1 MPPMTHFMGPAIDD
15 GEGSAN
21 TRFLQRWIITRELLG
36 KLPAVAHFSQKL
48 HRGITDVL
56 AFQAEGYD
64 SSVQFTHE
72 IAPQTEDAVWS
83 AMRDKTRNMVR
94 KAHRHFE
101 GDTIDDPDAFI
112 RLYND
117 NLSARGKISEIRLP
131 VSRAI
136 ITACLER
143 ACGRIYVARQAD
155 GVIAAAAFCAWDQQ
169 SSYYLM
175 STRTVGSGNSASSLI
190 LWNAVKDA
198 MTHGLIFDCDGVI
211 SAGAILFYA
220 GFGASI
226 HPRYIVSRSG
236 KVMRLVNTV
245 RTLTRSKSKFF

>member
-1 MPPMTHFMGPAIDD
+1 
-15 GEGSAN
+15 
-21 TRFLQRWIITRELLG
+21 
-36 KLPAVAHFSQKL
+36 VAHFSQKL

-72 IAPQTEDAVWS
+72 IAPQAEDAVWRG
-83 AMRDKTRNMVR
+83 MRDKTRNMVR

-101 GDTIDDPDAFI
+101 SGTIDDPDAFI
-112 RLYND
+112 RFYND
-117 NLSARGKISEIRLP
+117 NLNARGKISSLRLE

-136 ITACLER
+136 VAACLER

-155 GVIAAAAFCAWDQQ
+155 GMIAAAAFCAWDEQ

-175 STRTVGSGNSASSLI
+175 STRTAGSGNSASSLI
-190 LWNAVKDA
+190 LWDAVKDA
-198 MTHGLIFDCDGVI
+198 MIHGLIFDFDGVI

-226 HPRYIVSRSG
+226 HPRYIVSKSD
-236 KVMRLVNTV
+236 KVLRVVNTL
-245 RTLTRSKSKFF
+245 RTLTGDKSKFF